1 MNAPDAARERVVLGR
16 VTGVFGIKGWV
27 KIESYTDPV
36 ESILSF
42 RDWLLEQRTA
52 RRAVAVRE
60 GRRHG
65 RQVVAHIESFD
76 DRDRAAELVGA
87 EISVPRSSL
96 PKLGAREFYRADLIG
111 LTVRGG
117 GGTVLGKVD
126 HFIDAPAGPVMVV
139 RGEQDLWLPAR
150 APQLRRVD
158 LTKGE
163 VHVEWQAGD
172 ESGGQPAEAPRDEA
186 GVEPGG
192 EG

>member
-1 MNAPDAARERVVLGR
+1 MNASDAARERVVLGR

-42 RDWLLEQRTA
+42 RDWLLEERMA

-139 RGEQDLWLPAR
+139 RGEQDLWLPAT
-150 APQLRRVD
+150 PPHLRRVD
-158 LTKGE
+158 LTRGE
-163 VHVEWQAGD
+163 VHVEWQPGGAPGD
-172 ESGGQPAEAPRDEA
+172 APRDEA